1 MRIRR
6 SKPVDKFTIIPNATL
21 RDERLS
27 YCARGVLAELLSRS
41 ENWETNA
48 DSISERA
55 RTHRDVVGEGRRA
68 IRAAFAELEAAGY
81 MVRKR
86 ERVPKGQKGGGDFV
100 TVLEVYDVPQER
112 SHGHTADAPSIGATS
127 MGGTS
132 MSGTSSVSTDG
143 RSTEDEDAGDEH
155 SSALA
160 AARAGQGASAQDRLR
175 PDMQGWY
182 DAADKLTDDRLRRHL
197 LAFERK
203 RPQIYRDCRQS
214 AIGQIGG
221 KAGGKELMAGRD
233 GVRAIDMLS
242 FKYALLHYVDRMPD
256 WLIKLPR

>member
-1 MRIRR
+1 MD
-6 SKPVDKFTIIPNATL
+6 SFTIIPNGTL

-27 YCARGVLAELLSRS
+27 YCARGVLAELLSRP

-55 RTHRDVVGEGRRA
+55 RKHRDVVGEGRRA

-112 SHGHTADAPSIGATS
+112 SHGGTADATSIRVTS
-127 MGGTS
+127 IGGTS
-132 MSGTSSVSTDG
+132 MSGTSSRRTDV
-143 RSTEDEDAGDEH
+143 RSTEDEDAGYEH
-155 SSALA
+155 SASLA
-160 AARAGQGASAQDRLR
+160 AAREGEDAHARELRRAELLRL
-175 PDMQGWY
+175 Y
-182 DAADKLTDDRLRRHL
+182 EAANQLDNERLRRHL

-203 RPQIYRDCRQS
+203 RPVIYRECRQ
-214 AIGQIGG
+214 AALGQIGG
-221 KAGGKELMAGRD
+221 EQGGRQLMAGPD
-233 GVRAIDMLS
+233 GVRAIDLLS
-242 FKYALLHYVDRMPD
+242 FKYALQHYAGRLPD
-256 WLIKLPR
+256 WLVKLPR